1 MIYGIIGVNVA
12 VFGVWTMAGS
22 SYQHTRFMM
31 DHFTCSPRGVL
42 QDHRL
47 HTLFTNM
54 FSHNSF
60 GHLLMNCV
68 TLYFFGA
75 EAVALLGAR
84 RFLNLYL
91 AGGLASSLR

>member
-1 MIYGIIGVNVA
+1 
-12 VFGVWTMAGS
+12 
-22 SYQHTRFMM
+22 
-31 DHFTCSPRGVL
+31 
-42 QDHRL
+42 
-47 HTLFTNM
+47 M